1 MNSGGG
7 PVAQRTAAR
16 TAGSRWAL
24 WTAIA
29 VLVGLGLVLVFLLAQ
44 ATADQI
50 EKAHLAG
57 RPAKGGQHLATGLG
71 GAVERGEIDDRQW

>member
-1 MNSGGG
+1 MGGVHHLHRQLLLLRQG
-7 PVAQRTAAR
+7 EEAGRQRQ
-16 TAGSRWAL
+16 GFL
-24 WTAIA
+24 
-29 VLVGLGLVLVFLLAQ
+29 LFLLAQ
-44 ATADQI
+44 AMADQI